1 MCKQLKPSTCETTCK
16 RSLVHMLQW
25 LWLSQLFW
33 PTTPAFF
40 HEKNLKRRKVAPSI
54 SRSQFAWIHSHNR
67 GQLRHGRFFSWR
79 GFLEFSST
87 YVLMGHGGLFSRLI
101 HALSLDLWES
111 KIDRWC
117 LCAYQIQNKWIFPER
132 SNISHLKVFD
142 LYNDLPISKSLE
154 FFFIA
159 EFQFQIR
166 VMTYVES
173 SYYWEHIWSDE

>member
-87 YVLMGHGGLFSRLI
+87 YGSWRAFLPIDTRSFFEKAKLIDGVYALTKFRINGFSQRGQTSLI
-101 HALSLDLWES
+101 W
-111 KIDRWC
+111 KYI
-117 LCAYQIQNKWIFPER
+117 
-132 SNISHLKVFD
+132 FD

-154 FFFIA
+154 IFFIA

-173 SYYWEHIWSDE
+173 SYYWEHTWSDE

>member
-67 GQLRHGRFFSWR
+67 GQLRHGRIFFVAW
-79 GFLEFSST
+79 
-87 YVLMGHGGLFSRLI
+87 I
-101 HALSLDLWES
+101 P
-111 KIDRWC
+111 
-117 LCAYQIQNKWIFPER
+117 WIFQYLCVMAGFSPDWYTLFLWTFEKAKLIDGVYALTKFR
-132 SNISHLKVFD
+132 INGFSQRGQTTNIESIWKYL
-142 LYNDLPISKSLE
+142 I
-154 FFFIA
+154 FIM
-159 EFQFQIR
+159 ICL
-166 VMTYVES
+166 
-173 SYYWEHIWSDE
+173 